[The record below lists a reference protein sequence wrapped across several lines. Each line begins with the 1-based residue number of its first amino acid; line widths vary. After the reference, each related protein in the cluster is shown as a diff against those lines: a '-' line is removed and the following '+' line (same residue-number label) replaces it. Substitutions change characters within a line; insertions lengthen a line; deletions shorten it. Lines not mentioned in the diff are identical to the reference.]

1 MKSIRKRVND
11 GEIVITFT
19 DKNGRVVVCS
29 PEIYKDADVK
39 HIAKDEQI
47 EWSEVDRIRVLM
59 NRTSKQLVKMFEIG
73 GDGNQY
79 Q

>member
-1 MKSIRKRVND
+1 M
-11 GEIVITFT
+11 
-19 DKNGRVVVCS
+19 
-29 PEIYKDADVK
+29 K

-73 GDGNQY
+73 RDGTQS

>member
-1 MKSIRKRVND
+1 MKSSRKRVND

-19 DKNGRVVVCS
+19 DKNGRVVVFS
-29 PEIYKDADVK
+29 PEIYKDAAMK

>member
-1 MKSIRKRVND
+1 MGGWLFFS
-11 GEIVITFT
+11 
-19 DKNGRVVVCS
+19 
-29 PEIYKDADVK
+29 DAAMK
-39 HIAKDEQI
+39 HIAKDKQI
-47 EWSEVDRIRVLM
+47 EWSEVNRIRVLM

>member
-1 MKSIRKRVND
+1 M
-11 GEIVITFT
+11 GGWLFF
-19 DKNGRVVVCS
+19 S
-29 PEIYKDADVK
+29 PEIYKDAAMK

-73 GDGNQY
+73 GDGNQS